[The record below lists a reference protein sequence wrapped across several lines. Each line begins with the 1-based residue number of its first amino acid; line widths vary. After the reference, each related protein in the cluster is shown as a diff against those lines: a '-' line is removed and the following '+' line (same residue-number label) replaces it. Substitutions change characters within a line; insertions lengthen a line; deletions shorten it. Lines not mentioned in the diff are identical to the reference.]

1 MKVTG
6 FTIVRN
12 GVKFDYPFIESIKS
26 VLPLCDEM
34 IVAVGNSEDETLTM
48 VQEIDSPKIKIIQT
62 IWDDSLREGG
72 RVLAVETDKAK
83 AAISEDTVWCI
94 YIQADEVLHEKDYPT
109 IRKAMEE
116 NLNEKHIDGILFD
129 HLNLYGSFDY
139 IADSRKWAYKQIRII
154 RNDPAIT
161 SFRDAISFMKNGKRL
176 KVKEID
182 AAVYHYGWVRHP
194 KAMQDK
200 MESFNK
206 MWHDDEWMDKNFD
219 KVDEFDFS
227 NIDSLS
233 KFEGTHPKVMHERID
248 KMNWEF
254 SFDPTQGI
262 KLTPRLRFL
271 NWLEK
276 KYGIEIG
283 KFKTYKVIS

>member
-34 IVAVGNSEDETLTM
+34 VVSVGNSEDATLAM
-48 VQEIDSPKIKIIQT
+48 VENIGSPKIKIVET
-62 IWDDSLREGG
+62 VWDDSLREGG

-83 AAISEDTVWCI
+83 AYISKDTDWCI
-94 YIQADEVLHEKDYPT
+94 YNQADEVLHEQNYPA
-109 IRKAMEE
+109 IKQAMVD
-116 NLNEKHIDGILFD
+116 NLNNRKVDGLLFD

-139 IADSRKWAYKQIRII
+139 VADSRKWDYKQIRII
-154 RNDPAIT
+154 RNDPAIH
-161 SFRDAISFMKNGKRL
+161 SFRDAISFMKNGKKLR
-176 KVKEID
+176 VKKID
-182 AAVYHYGWVRHP
+182 ATVYHYGWVRQP
-194 KAMQDK
+194 KAMQEK
-200 MESFNK
+200 IEAFNK
-206 MWHDDEWMDKNFD
+206 MWHDDDWIEKNLP
-219 KVDEFDFS
+219 KADEFDYS

-233 KFEGTHPKVMHERID
+233 HFTGTHPAVMHQRIAR
-248 KMNWEF
+248 MNWQF
-254 SFDPTQGI
+254 SFDPTKGI
-262 KLTPRLRFL
+262 KLSPRLRFL

-283 KFKTYKVIS
+283 KFKTYTIIK

>member
-12 GVKFDYPFIESIKS
+12 GVKFDYPFIESVKS

-34 IVAVGNSEDETLTM
+34 VVAVGNSEDETLEM
-48 VQEIDSPKIKIIQT
+48 VRGIESSKIRIIQT
-62 IWDDSLREGG
+62 VWDDSLREGG

-83 AAISEDTVWCI
+83 AAISADTDWCI
-94 YIQADEVLHEKDYPT
+94 YIQADEVLHEKDYPA

-116 NLNEKHIDGILFD
+116 NLDNKRIDGLLFD
-129 HLNLYGSFDY
+129 HLNFYGSFDY
-139 IADSRKWAYKQIRII
+139 IADSRKWQYKQIRII
-154 RNDPAIT
+154 RNDKAIT

-176 KVKEID
+176 KVKKTD
-182 AAVYHYGWVRHP
+182 ATVYHYGWVKKP
-194 KAMQDK
+194 EAMQK
-200 MESFNK
+200 KLETFNK
-206 MWHDDEWMDKNFD
+206 MWHDDEWMEKNFR
-219 KVDEFDFS
+219 KVEEFDYS

-233 KFEGTHPKVMHERID
+233 HFTGTHPEVMHERIK

-254 SFDPTQGI
+254 SFDPTKGI

-276 KYGIEIG
+276 KWGIEIG
-283 KFKTYKVIS
+283 KFRTYKIIR

>member
-34 IVAVGNSEDETLTM
+34 VVAVGNSEDETLAL
-48 VQEIDSPKIKIIQT
+48 VRSIDSTKIRIIRT
-62 IWDDSLREGG
+62 VWDDNLREGG

-83 AAISEDTVWCI
+83 AAISADTDWCI
-94 YIQADEVLHEKDYPT
+94 YIQADEVLHEQDYPA

-116 NLNEKHIDGILFD
+116 NLDNKRVDGILFD
-129 HLNLYGSFDY
+129 HLNLYGSFDF
-139 IADSRKWAYKQIRII
+139 IADSRKWQYKQIRII
-154 RNDPAIT
+154 RNNPDIT
-161 SFRDAISFMKNGKRL
+161 SFRDAISFMKKGKRL
-176 KVKEID
+176 KVKQID

-194 KAMQDK
+194 KAMQEK

-206 MWHDDEWMDKNFD
+206 MWHDDEWMAKNFD

-233 KFEGTHPKVMHERID
+233 HFEGTHPEVMHERIR

-254 SFDPTQGI
+254 SFDPTEGI

-276 KYGIEIG
+276 NYGIEIG
-283 KFKTYKVIS
+283 KFKTYKVIR

>member
-1 MKVTG
+1 
-6 FTIVRN
+6 
-12 GVKFDYPFIESIKS
+12 
-26 VLPLCDEM
+26 
-34 IVAVGNSEDETLTM
+34 
-48 VQEIDSPKIKIIQT
+48 
-62 IWDDSLREGG
+62 
-72 RVLAVETDKAK
+72 
-83 AAISEDTVWCI
+83 
-94 YIQADEVLHEKDYPT
+94 VLHEKDYPE
-109 IRKAMEE
+109 IRKAMKDHLED
-116 NLNEKHIDGILFD
+116 KRIDGILFD
-129 HLNLYGSFDY
+129 HLNLYGSFDF

-176 KVKEID
+176 KVKLID

-206 MWHDDEWMDKNFD
+206 MWHDDEWMDKNFE

-233 KFEGTHPKVMHERID
+233 KFEGSHPKVMHDRIS

-254 SFDPTQGI
+254 SFDPTRAV

-276 KYGIEIG
+276 SWGIEIG
-283 KFKTYKVIS
+283 KFKTYRIVR